1 MKVLA
6 VLLVAIV
13 YALPTR
19 AQQVE
24 IIKYPQ
30 LLQMINGDKEEDII
44 IYNFW
49 ATWCA
54 PCVKEMP
61 YFEKIDKEDG
71 VQVRFISLDDVEKL
85 ESRVIPFLNKK
96 NIQATVYL
104 LDETDYNAFI
114 DKVDKRWSGAIPA
127 TVIVN
132 NKLNTKEFYEKEFH
146 EGELEKVV
154 YNPKQ

>member
-1 MKVLA
+1 MNISLSF
-6 VLLVAIV
+6 LLIAIS
-13 YALPTR
+13 AFFCQ
-19 AQQVE
+19 AQSVE
-24 IIKYPQ
+24 ILKYPE
-30 LLQMINGDKEEDII
+30 LLKMIDNDKSEDII

-54 PCVKEMP
+54 PCIKEMP
-61 YFEKIDKEDG
+61 YFEKIDKEEG
-71 VQVRFISLDDVEKL
+71 VQVRFIALDDIEKL
-85 ESRVIPFLNKK
+85 ESRVKPFINKK
-96 NIQATVYL
+96 NINSRVYL

-127 TVIVN
+127 TLIVN
-132 NKLNTKEFYEKEFH
+132 NKNRTKEFYEKEFH

>member
-1 MKVLA
+1 MKVLT
-6 VLLVAIV
+6 VMLVAMV

-30 LLQMINGDKEEDII
+30 LLQMIDGDRDEDII

-61 YFEKIDKEDG
+61 YFEKIDKEEG

-96 NIQATVYL
+96 NIQAKVFL

>member
-1 MKVLA
+1 MKVLT
-6 VLLVAIV
+6 VMLVAMV

-30 LLQMINGDKEEDII
+30 LLQMIDGDRDEDII

-61 YFEKIDKEDG
+61 YFEKIDKEEG

-85 ESRVIPFLNKK
+85 ENRVIPFLNKK
-96 NIQATVYL
+96 NIQAKVFL

>member
-1 MKVLA
+1 MKVLT
-6 VLLVAIV
+6 VMLVAMV

-30 LLQMINGDKEEDII
+30 LLQMINGDKDEDII

-96 NIQATVYL
+96 NIQAKVYL